1 MWLSNLIP
9 NKLTVRAQVATII
22 VILLFLGSS
31 LSSGFLAWAAQ
42 NDAKAINTAG
52 SIRMAAYRFNFLLA
66 SDFDPSNL
74 GLQAN
79 PSDKDS
85 LGFKDSLG
93 AKVGS
98 VADPTGPTAADK
110 EQRLNTLINDMNRRH
125 QLLHQYQNQLANRN
139 ERIDRQIKRI
149 EQRWQNELLPLLL
162 NNDAQGFY
170 KASLPY
176 VQQVDAV
183 VSQLQYRNERRQSQ
197 QQLFQLFFLGLMV
210 LVMLAVIAELR
221 KKALAPIQNLVKAKE
236 SFKSGQLDTR
246 VAIKGYS
253 EFEELGL
260 SFNDMV
266 STIEKNHLYL
276 ESEVQSKTA
285 HLTQANQVL
294 ALLYDFAKY
303 LTTSQVSIVELNRL
317 IADFGK
323 IIPDLEFTLCLKN
336 DLLDNQDA
344 IAIHSSALR
353 ELCSTSTCDSC
364 LIKTNAYTE
373 SFDIRHQKYQY
384 GELRVRPKSLG
395 ISQSLNISRPTAE
408 TPITD
413 NIAPSDFLKQGA
425 APNSRIPLIE
435 ELNAFSES
443 EQLPEA
449 EQIATKAL
457 ISDNKEAIVALT
469 NLISTA
475 MFLLHQRQHE
485 HQIILLE
492 ERATIA
498 RELHDS
504 LAQSLSYLKIQ
515 VTILE
520 KRLNHTHCDSPDL
533 VLVTDSILKIKE
545 GLTSAYQHLRDLL
558 VTFRLSLNDDS
569 FDEALH
575 NSADEFAKK
584 GGFNI
589 KVTNQVMSLNL
600 NASEQVNVIQI
611 VREAL
616 SNICRHAEANNVEVS
631 YVYIADS
638 DDTLLTISDDGKG
651 ISGNFDHTHHHGLM
665 IMQERAKSLGGTL
678 KITQNHPKG
687 TTIEARFAPAFF
699 TN

>member
-98 VADPTGPTAADK
+98 VADPTGPTTADK

-395 ISQSLNISRPTAE
+395 ISQSLNISRSTAE

-457 ISDNKEAIVALT
+457 ISDNKEAIIALT

-584 GGFNI
+584 ED
-589 KVTNQVMSLNL
+589 L
-600 NASEQVNVIQI
+600 
-611 VREAL
+611 
-616 SNICRHAEANNVEVS
+616 
-631 YVYIADS
+631 
-638 DDTLLTISDDGKG
+638 IS
-651 ISGNFDHTHHHGLM
+651 
-665 IMQERAKSLGGTL
+665 KSLT
-678 KITQNHPKG
+678 K
-687 TTIEARFAPAFF
+687 
-699 TN
+699 

>member
-74 GLQAN
+74 GLKAN
-79 PSDKDS
+79 TSDKDS
-85 LGFKDSLG
+85 LNSKTNFG
-93 AKVGS
+93 AKAGS

-364 LIKTNAYTE
+364 LIKTSAYTE

-413 NIAPSDFLKQGA
+413 NIAPSDFLKQDA
-425 APNSRIPLIE
+425 VPDSRIPLIE
-435 ELNAFSES
+435 ELNAFLES
-443 EQLPEA
+443 EQLLEA

-469 NLISTA
+469 
-475 MFLLHQRQHE
+475 
-485 HQIILLE
+485 
-492 ERATIA
+492 RA
-498 RELHDS
+498 
-504 LAQSLSYLKIQ
+504 
-515 VTILE
+515 
-520 KRLNHTHCDSPDL
+520 C
-533 VLVTDSILKIKE
+533 
-545 GLTSAYQHLRDLL
+545 
-558 VTFRLSLNDDS
+558 
-569 FDEALH
+569 
-575 NSADEFAKK
+575 
-584 GGFNI
+584 
-589 KVTNQVMSLNL
+589 
-600 NASEQVNVIQI
+600 
-611 VREAL
+611 
-616 SNICRHAEANNVEVS
+616 
-631 YVYIADS
+631 
-638 DDTLLTISDDGKG
+638 
-651 ISGNFDHTHHHGLM
+651 
-665 IMQERAKSLGGTL
+665 
-678 KITQNHPKG
+678 
-687 TTIEARFAPAFF
+687 
-699 TN
+699 